1 MLPTF
6 LTGASSAGLHRSSR
20 TSCVFVAFP
29 ANAAEFIKVPADSR
43 VQCSRINL
51 PASGCDQGSVW
62 YRSQERSKYRLVSQ
76 KTGKSDERFARVV
89 AHDGFQVLSPKAPVK
104 KHREKTEEVQMNMRK
119 SRFLLSTAVLLAGVS
134 LAAAQGTR
142 EGSGGGMGAGSGAAE
157 RDKSGSGM
165 SQGHGGASRGEGMTQ
180 GRAAEPR
187 GGGRAESPAAG
198 QSRTERSEGMK
209 EGGRAAERG
218 QIGKDQQSQKDQT
231 VGQRRGDRDQPRQ
244 SEQKTQDKD
253 QSYGKQN
260 SQSTGQGRGEHDQTR
275 QSEQKTPQ
283 GQKDQSTTTGANTRP
298 SNAPAPDQATQGQT
312 TQQNQGATTGTQ
324 ATAPAQNQSTTTQ
337 TMSGRASVNAQ
348 QQTTLQ
354 QSVLSSRNVAR
365 VNANSINFQVNTGVV
380 VPRNI
385 NVVSVSAFPALINV
399 FPDFRDDSFFVVDDE
414 IVVLDRS
421 RRIVDVVPAGPRTRF
436 SRAGSGG
443 GISGGSV
450 AALNLSPEEIRV
462 VQHVLIERGLLTGG
476 ADGVLGTRTREA
488 LITFQRQQGIQA
500 SGSIDTRTVSALG
513 VSDKISATQSQTT
526 TGQGQANQQRPTQQG
541 TTGQNTGQANAPAQ
555 QNQPTTGQAQQN
567 QPATTGQAQPNQPAT
582 TGQAQQNQPA
592 TTGQAQQN
600 QPATTGQ
607 GGTQQPSGQTTGQA
621 APPAQGNNPPAAHQN
636 MPSGQPD
643 QSNPPASSQPAD
655 HSQGK
660 KY

>member
-1 MLPTF
+1 MATGGGSAVASISGLQLRSRFRLVLQSGTF
-6 LTGASSAGLHRSSR
+6 LTP
-20 TSCVFVAFP
+20 SCFP
-29 ANAAEFIKVPADSR
+29 
-43 VQCSRINL
+43 Q
-51 PASGCDQGSVW
+51 Q
-62 YRSQERSKYRLVSQ
+62 
-76 KTGKSDERFARVV
+76 TGKSDERFTRVL
-89 AHDGFQVLSPKAPVK
+89 AHDGLQVLSPKVPVE
-104 KHREKTEEVQMNMRK
+104 KHCEKAEEVQMNMRK

-134 LAAAQGTR
+134 LAAAQGMR

-157 RDKSGSGM
+157 HDKSGGGKSEGGM
-165 SQGHGGASRGEGMTQ
+165 SQGPGGASRGEGMTQ
-180 GRAAEPR
+180 SRAAEPR
-187 GGGRAESPAAG
+187 GGGRAEGPAAG
-198 QSRTERSEGMK
+198 QSRTERSEGMR

-218 QIGKDQQSQKDQT
+218 QIGKDQQDQKDQT
-231 VGQRRGDRDQPRQ
+231 VGQRRGDRHQPRQ
-244 SEQKTQDKD
+244 SEQKAQDKD

-260 SQSTGQGRGEHDQTR
+260 SQSIGQGRGERDQTR

-298 SNAPAPDQATQGQT
+298 SNAPAPGQAAQGQTTQGQT

-324 ATAPAQNQSTTTQ
+324 ATAPAQNQSTTSTTTQ
-337 TMSGRASVNAQ
+337 SMSGRVSLNAQ

-365 VNANSINFQVNTGVV
+365 VNASSIDFQINTGVV
-380 VPRNI
+380 VPRHI
-385 NVVSVSAFPALINV
+385 NVVSVSAFPVLIDV
-399 FPDFRDDSFFVVDDE
+399 FPAFRDDSFFVVDDE
-414 IVVLDRS
+414 IVVLDHS

-436 SRAGSGG
+436 SRAGSMGG
-443 GISGGSV
+443 GGVSGGSV
-450 AALNLSPEEIRV
+450 AALNLRPEEIRV
-462 VQHVLIERGLLTGG
+462 VQQVLIERGLLIGE

-513 VSDKISATQSQTT
+513 VSNKISATQSQTT
-526 TGQGQANQQRPTQQG
+526 TGQGQANQQQPAQQG

-555 QNQPTTGQAQQN
+555 QNQPATTGQAQQN
-567 QPATTGQAQPNQPAT
+567 QPATTGQAQ
-582 TGQAQQNQPA
+582 QNPPA

-621 APPAQGNNPPAAHQN
+621 APPTQGNNPPAANQS
-636 MPSGQPD
+636 MPSGQPN

-655 HSQGK
+655 NQGK
-660 KY
+660 KN